1 MVIRR
6 VSMLVLSL
14 VAALSTFALLGTD
27 SGTPTANAQDE
38 VAALLALDMDPTN
51 GSGPCNP
58 IDDSRNVGVGDTYQ
72 VAVCLVDAA
81 SPPAAFQFDLLYD
94 DSLNQC
100 VPSEC
105 DPAGCVDG
113 NPDANAGATT
123 WGNTSLGSGWDCYI
137 MGVSPPTCDKDSD
150 TGASHG
156 DAFIKCMSTHQP
168 YTLDAGEGISAPVA
182 MVSFKALDKGTDSFA
197 LKDAYAFD
205 AQVATLVASASPVP
219 GGSVSASSAA
229 TLTANPSETPPAGA
243 TPGAETTPGGEAA
256 TPDPGVATAAAATA
270 VAQGTPIAAINQA
283 ATATSVAVATKAAAS
298 TKAASSSKTPTG
310 KATAK
315 PGQTSD
321 TSGGGSS
328 GPNAFLIA
336 GIVVVAGIVVGGGG
350 WFGYRRFRATR

>member
-14 VAALSTFALLGTD
+14 VAALSTFAVLGAD
-27 SGTPTANAQDE
+27 GGTPTANAQDDM
-38 VAALLALDMDPTN
+38 ATLALDMDPTN

-58 IDDSRNVGVGDTYQ
+58 IDDSRNVGIGDTYQ
-72 VAVCLVDAA
+72 VAVCLVDAVK
-81 SPPAAFQFDLLYD
+81 PPAAFQFGLLYD
-94 DSLNQC
+94 DNLNQC

-137 MGVSPPTCDKDSD
+137 MQVSPPTCDKDPD
-150 TGASHG
+150 TGAGHG
-156 DAFIKCMSTHQP
+156 NAHIKCLSTQQP
-168 YTLDAGEGISAPVA
+168 TLDAGEGISAPIA
-182 MVSFKALDKGTDSFA
+182 MVNFKALGEGTDSFA
-197 LKDAYAFD
+197 LDDTHAFD
-205 AQVATLVASASPVP
+205 AEVATLVRSDSPAA
-219 GGSVSASSAA
+219 GGSVSASNAA
-229 TLTANPSETPPAGA
+229 APTANASVTPSAGA
-243 TPGAETTPGGEAA
+243 TPGGETTPGGEVA
-256 TPDPGVATAAAATA
+256 TPNPGAGPTATAAAATA

-283 ATATSVAVATKAAAS
+283 ATATSAAVATKAAISA
-298 TKAASSSKTPTG
+298 KTP

-315 PGQTSD
+315 PGSTSEE
-321 TSGGGSS
+321 SGGSS

-336 GIVVVAGIVVGGGG
+336 GIVAGCVIVAGGAG